1 MRDFGVPEAHHRGM
15 AGSCRIRLLGDFAVE
30 LDDRPLPPRAW
41 RRDSASLVKVLALA
55 PAHHLD
61 ADEVLQRLAP
71 ADASHHA
78 QAALQR
84 AVKDTRKA
92 LRDDRAVTVEGSRLR
107 LWPHGEL
114 WVDVHAFAA
123 RAKHSRS
130 IDNRTAALSLYRG
143 DLLPADIDAWWT
155 EPLRTRLRLMHL
167 ELLRDPR
174 SNTPAW
180 IDLRSPAL
188 LSQA

>member
-1 MRDFGVPEAHHRGM
+1 M
-15 AGSCRIRLLGDFAVE
+15 AGSCRIRLLGAFDVT

-41 RRDSASLVKVLALA
+41 RRDSASLVKVLALT

-61 ADEVLQRLAP
+61 AGEVIGRLWP
-71 ADASHHA
+71 TLSPQDG
-78 QAALQR
+78 QAALHR
-84 AVKDTRKA
+84 AIKDTRKA
-92 LRDDRAVTVEGSRLR
+92 LRDDRAVTVEGPRLR

-130 IDNRTAALSLYRG
+130 IDNRTAALALYRG
-143 DLLPADIDAWWT
+143 DLLPADVDSGWT

-167 ELLRDPR
+167 ELLRDPD
-174 SNTPAW
+174 SNTPEW
-180 IDLRSPAL
+180 IDLRSSAL